1 MATGMC
7 FDRPPHAPLSMS
19 LLATISAS
27 WSQREIP
34 RPPSAQCIIV
44 KCHLNEDDKADMTFV
59 TQECTQLDLS
69 WRERADQSFIF
80 IRVANLYRML
90 IWMSRQFRRKY
101 HTGFS
106 AYSWLYVGNHG
117 ARIQLNYLYLHFL
130 SKITVNIINKLH
142 GRRMQHTGHVNN
154 SQILITRISAW
165 HRISV
170 SERNCWILTQIHRTL
185 IIFEIIC
192 RKF

>member
-1 MATGMC
+1 MWAVHSFSATRRCAFCAEEAARFFSPYNCTGRVPIIFVLSSHYNYYIFFLQMATGMC

-44 KCHLNEDDKADMTFV
+44 KCHLNEDDKADTSFV

-69 WRERADQSFIF
+69 WRRQRADQSFII

-90 IWMSRQFRRKY
+90 IWMSRQFRWKY
-101 HTGFS
+101 ES
-106 AYSWLYVGNHG
+106 I
-117 ARIQLNYLYLHFL
+117 RRDFL
-130 SKITVNIINKLH
+130 FLFWQEFN
-142 GRRMQHTGHVNN
+142 
-154 SQILITRISAW
+154 W
-165 HRISV
+165 
-170 SERNCWILTQIHRTL
+170 
-185 IIFEIIC
+185 IIC
-192 RKF
+192 FLHQL